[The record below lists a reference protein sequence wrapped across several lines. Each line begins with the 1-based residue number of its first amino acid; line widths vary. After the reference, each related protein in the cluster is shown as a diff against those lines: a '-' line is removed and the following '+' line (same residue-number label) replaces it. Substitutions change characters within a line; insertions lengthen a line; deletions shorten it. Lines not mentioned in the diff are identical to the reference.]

1 MCYVAALVGEFA
13 KAFGPLNL
21 LMREMSRYLL
31 FVNLPYAYPI
41 LRPLQA
47 EILRRGG
54 EVAWFVEKECPD
66 ELRSD
71 EIRLGTVHEV
81 IDFNPVAVFTPGNYI
96 PHFFPG
102 VKVAL
107 FHGYPINKRNDHRD
121 DHFTIRGWFDLYCTQ
136 GPSSTLVFEQLER
149 KCGFFRVYE
158 TGWPKADIYFSSEMQ
173 VNARNVRPTVLYS
186 STFTRS
192 LTSAPLLAEEIERL
206 LVARDWNWIFMF
218 HPKLTDPDILD
229 RYKRI
234 ATEYPNTTYVGNT
247 FDVTAMH
254 KADVMLC
261 DSSSIILEFMFLDKP
276 VVTFRNSHPGPYL
289 IDVRRPEEVGPALE
303 RALTRPD
310 ELMREVRTYTMFH
323 EPHRDCRCSARV
335 LDAVDDFL
343 ERGHVGLKRKPLNLI
358 RKWKMRR
365 KFHYW
370 PFRK

>member
-1 MCYVAALVGEFA
+1 
-13 KAFGPLNL
+13 
-21 LMREMSRYLL
+21 
-31 FVNLPYAYPI
+31 
-41 LRPLQA
+41 
-47 EILRRGG
+47 
-54 EVAWFVEKECPD
+54 
-66 ELRSD
+66 
-71 EIRLGTVHEV
+71 
-81 IDFNPVAVFTPGNYI
+81 
-96 PHFFPG
+96 
-102 VKVAL
+102 
-107 FHGYPINKRNDHRD
+107 
-121 DHFTIRGWFDLYCTQ
+121 
-136 GPSSTLVFEQLER
+136 
-149 KCGFFRVYE
+149 
-158 TGWPKADIYFSSEMQ
+158 MQ

-335 LDAVDDFL
+335 LDAVDDFWN
-343 ERGHVGLKRKPLNLI
+343 GG
-358 RKWKMRR
+358 MSG
-365 KFHYW
+365 
-370 PFRK
+370 